1 MDPSLQARDVPSDAM
16 KDEIEGHLEA
26 SAAVLSLVARTCREQ
41 IAGSAEILVRSF
53 RAGGRLLLCGN
64 GGSAAD
70 CQHMAA
76 ELVSRFS
83 PSLDRPPIPA
93 LALTTDTSFLTAFAN
108 DVGYEGVFE
117 RQVRAHGRAGDVL
130 FAISTSGNSKNV
142 LAAAR
147 AARELGL
154 FVIGL
159 TGPSGALAALCDVA
173 ISVPT
178 SDTQHMQ
185 EAHLAI
191 EHLICGLVE
200 RTLYNA

>member
-1 MDPSLQARDVPSDAM
+1 MT
-16 KDEIEGHLEA
+16 DEIRTYFENSAQVLSRVAAACGESIER
-26 SAAVLSLVARTCREQ
+26 SAA
-41 IAGSAEILVRSF
+41 ILIEAF
-53 RAGGRLLLCGN
+53 RKGGKLLLCGN

-70 CQHMAA
+70 CQHMAT

-108 DVGYEGVFE
+108 DCGYEGVFE

-130 FAISTSGNSKNV
+130 LAISTSGNSRNV

-147 AARELGL
+147 AASEVGL
-154 FVIGL
+154 TVIAL
-159 TGPSGALAALCDVA
+159 TGPAGALAPLADVA
-173 ISVPT
+173 IAVPT

-191 EHLICGLVE
+191 EHLLCGLVE
-200 RTLYNA
+200 RGLYGG

>member
-1 MDPSLQARDVPSDAM
+1 MR
-16 KDEIEGHLEA
+16 DEIEACLEA
-26 SAAVLSLVARTCREQ
+26 SASVLSLTARSCAEPIERSAQ
-41 IAGSAEILVRSF
+41 ILIRAF
-53 RAGGRLLLCGN
+53 RAGGKVLLCGN

-83 PSLDRPPIPA
+83 PTLHRPPIPA
-93 LALTTDTSFLTAFAN
+93 LALTTDTSFLTAFSN
-108 DVGYEGVFE
+108 DIGYEGVFE

-142 LAAAR
+142 LAAVR

-159 TGPSGALAALCDVA
+159 TGPSGDLAALCDVA
-173 ISVPT
+173 IAVPT
-178 SDTQHMQ
+178 GDTQHMQ
-185 EAHLAI
+185 EAHIAI